1 MVVFLIS
8 AEQQSESVIPLEIS
22 APLDSFCILVL
33 TEYLVE
39 FPVVYSRS
47 LQVIYFIY
55 SSVYMS
61 HYYI

>member
-1 MVVFLIS
+1 MFLIS
-8 AEQQSESVIPLEIS
+8 VEQQSESVIHLEIS

-61 HYYI
+61 LFYI